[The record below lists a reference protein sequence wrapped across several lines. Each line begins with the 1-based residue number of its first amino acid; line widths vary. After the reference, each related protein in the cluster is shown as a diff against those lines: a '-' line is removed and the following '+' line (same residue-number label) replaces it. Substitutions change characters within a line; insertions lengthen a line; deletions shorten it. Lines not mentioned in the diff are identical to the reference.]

1 VTAPSGIIRGVE
13 APTALLTDLYEL
25 TMAAAYDAAGL
36 AEKPATFSL
45 FVRQLPPTRGYLV
58 ASGLDGVLAHLEAL
72 RFGDE
77 DLAFLDGLGIFGPEL
92 LERLAGL
99 RFTGSVRAMPEG
111 TIAFAGEPL
120 VEVTAPMVE
129 AQLVE
134 TFMLNQVTTE
144 TTLASKAARYRH
156 AARGRPVVDF
166 AFRRA
171 QGLDAAMKLVR
182 AVALCGLAGTS
193 NVAGARR
200 YGVALSGTMAHSFVQ
215 AHDDEVAAFES
226 FADLFG
232 AQAVLLVDT
241 YDTAQGVER
250 AIEVARSARAGGVEL
265 RGIRLD
271 SGDLAALSRHARRRL
286 DEEGFGGMQI
296 LASGGLDEH
305 TIETLVE
312 RERAPIDGFGVGSDM
327 AVSADAPVLDT
338 VYKLVAFDGRPVR
351 KLSPGKETWP
361 GAKQVWRRADRS
373 ADVLALADERPPVPD
388 GEPLLVEVMAG
399 GARTEAGRATLA
411 DAHARFEDQW
421 ARLPDPVKRLR
432 DPAPV
437 DMTPSPELE
446 RMTRDLDARLAL
458 GRGWEERSRDG

>member
-1 VTAPSGIIRGVE
+1 MIREVD
-13 APTALLTDLYEL
+13 ASPALLTDLYEL
-25 TMAAAYDAAGL
+25 TMAAAYTSEGL

-45 FVRQLPPTRGYLV
+45 YVRQLPPTRGYLV
-58 ASGLDGVLAHLEAL
+58 ASGLEAVLDHLEAL

-77 DLAFLDGLGIFGPEL
+77 DLAFLDRLGTFPPEG

-120 VEVTAPMVE
+120 LEVTAPIVE

-134 TFMLNQVTTE
+134 TFVLNQVTTE

-182 AVALCGLAGTS
+182 AVAMCGLAGTS

-200 YGVALSGTMAHSFVQ
+200 YGVAVSGTMAHSFVQ
-215 AHDDEVAAFES
+215 AHDDEQAAFRA
-226 FADLFG
+226 FAALLG
-232 AQAVLLVDT
+232 PETVLLVDT
-241 YDTAQGVER
+241 YDTHRGVEN
-250 AIEVARSARAGGVEL
+250 AIDVARSMRAGGVGL

-271 SGDLAALSRHARRRL
+271 SGDLAALSAHARRRL
-286 DEEGFGGMQI
+286 DEEGFPEVRI

-305 TIETLVE
+305 AIESLVE
-312 RERAPIDGFGVGSDM
+312 HDRAPVDGFGVGSDM

-338 VYKLVAFDGRPVR
+338 VYKLVTFDGRAVR

-361 GAKQVWRRADRS
+361 GAKQVWRPPDWS
-373 ADVLALADERPPVPD
+373 GDVLALADEPSPVA
-388 GEPLLVEVMAG
+388 GAEPLLVEVMLD
-399 GARTEAGRATLA
+399 GARTRAGRSVLA
-411 DAHARFEDQW
+411 DARARFEDQW
-421 ARLPDPVKRLR
+421 ATLPAEVRRLR
-432 DPAPV
+432 DPVPSGLA
-437 DMTPSPELE
+437 PSPGLE
-446 RMTRDLDARLAL
+446 RLTRDLDARLRA
-458 GRGWEERSRDG
+458 GVSADERNGDG